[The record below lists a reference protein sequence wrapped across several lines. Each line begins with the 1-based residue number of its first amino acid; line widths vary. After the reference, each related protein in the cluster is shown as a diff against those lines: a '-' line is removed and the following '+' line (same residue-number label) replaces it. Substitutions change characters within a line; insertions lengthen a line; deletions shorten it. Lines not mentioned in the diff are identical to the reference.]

1 MGYAYGNSN
10 GPLMCFNAAQ
20 SWQLGWYA
28 DKTVTLNKG
37 KNKRHVGVLGG
48 ITDYSNSN
56 DIVLV
61 KLNTRTSTDYYVNFN
76 RRSGINVGT
85 LEGGNQVTVV
95 KARGEGRGYSE
106 SELVAKLSAGNTY
119 TIRNFDGKRTTATVQ
134 VHSIGATADVSIC
147 IGPCPPIP
155 SSSPSLGPSQSPTKS
170 STPSSS
176 PSLTP
181 SLSPAPSHSL
191 APSQSPTKSATP
203 SSSPSMAPSQSPS
216 KSSTPSWS
224 PSLEPSQTPSESL
237 TPSSSPTQECL
248 DSSTWRTT
256 VRKRKRRSK
265 KGCSW
270 VKGKKQRCSKVGT
283 GKVAARDACP
293 VACGNCPA

>member
-119 TIRNFDGKRTTATVQ
+119 TIRNFDRTTATVQ

-147 IGPCPPIP
+147 IGPCPPSP
-155 SSSPSLGPSQSPTKS
+155 PPTQSPSLEPTQSPTKS
-170 STPSSS
+170 SSPSSS

-181 SLSPAPSHSL
+181 S
-191 APSQSPTKSATP
+191 QSPTKSSSP
-203 SSSPSMAPSQSPS
+203 SSSPS
-216 KSSTPSWS
+216 
-224 PSLEPSQTPSESL
+224 LLPSQTPSESL
-237 TPSSSPTQECL
+237 APSSSPTQCL

-256 VRKRKRRSK
+256 VRKRKRRQK
-265 KGCSW
+265 KGCNW
-270 VKGKKQRCSKVGT
+270 VKGKKQRCGKVGT
-283 GKVAARDACP
+283 GRVAAGEACP
-293 VACGNCPA
+293 VACGSCPA